1 MSSRASVALL
11 VRGLEPRIGLL
22 FAGVRF
28 SPSGLPSSTFF
39 ERIDLP
45 ADATAANS
53 AVPNDHQLNE
63 SSLSDARPTPP
74 TMGSML
80 R

>member
-39 ERIDLP
+39 ERIALAAEVTAEPVP
-45 ADATAANS
+45 AKKLI
-53 AVPNDHQLNE
+53 HEKE
-63 SSLSDARPTPP
+63 SSLRED
-74 TMGSML
+74 
-80 R
+80 

>member
-39 ERIDLP
+39 ERIALAAEVTAEPVP
-45 ADATAANS
+45 AMKLIHEK
-53 AVPNDHQLNE
+53 V
-63 SSLSDARPTPP
+63 SSLSEASETPAMIGTSDA
-74 TMGSML
+74 
-80 R
+80 